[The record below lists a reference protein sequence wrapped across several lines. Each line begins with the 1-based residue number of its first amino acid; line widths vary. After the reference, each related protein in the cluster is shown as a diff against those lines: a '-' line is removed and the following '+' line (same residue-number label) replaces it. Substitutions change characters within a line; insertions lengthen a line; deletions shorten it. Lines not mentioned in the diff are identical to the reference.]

1 MNSRERV
8 LAAIDHKEP
17 DRVPID
23 IGSHPS
29 SSISAIAYYRL
40 KKYLNI
46 NEGHVRIYDLSQQL
60 AQVENE
66 LIERFKIDAIDV
78 GRAFNTQEDDWY
90 DVEINGIKA
99 QFPSW
104 FHPIFNDDGSLE
116 VVNSEGVVLARMSK
130 DALVIDQTYY
140 PYEKGYP
147 KNMNEFLK
155 ALPKMAGFEMVSP
168 PFDHLENKGFWR
180 DLRKRIKKLRSESDK
195 ALVMSTGISF
205 FQFGTSM
212 KPMDKF
218 LIDFIRRP
226 NEVDEFLDLILEF
239 QMVSLYLICK
249 YVGDLVDIICIA
261 DDYGENSGPFMNPN
275 IFRKLIKPKLEQ
287 VCDYIKKNSNMK
299 ILLHSCGSIVP
310 LIPDFIELGIDILNP
325 VQINAKGMDPKLLKD
340 TYGNEITFWGGGA
353 DTRNVLPKKSPEDV
367 KKHVR
372 QLLEIFSKGGGYIW
386 NTVHNILP
394 DVPPKNIVAMMEAV
408 HDYNNDIS

>member
-46 NEGHVRIYDLSQQL
+46 NEGNVRIYDLSQQL
-60 AQVENE
+60 AQVEDE
-66 LIERFKIDAIDV
+66 FIERFKIDAIDV

-140 PYEKGYP
+140 PYEKG
-147 KNMNEFLK
+147 
-155 ALPKMAGFEMVSP
+155 
-168 PFDHLENKGFWR
+168 
-180 DLRKRIKKLRSESDK
+180 
-195 ALVMSTGISF
+195 
-205 FQFGTSM
+205 
-212 KPMDKF
+212 
-218 LIDFIRRP
+218 
-226 NEVDEFLDLILEF
+226 
-239 QMVSLYLICK
+239 
-249 YVGDLVDIICIA
+249 
-261 DDYGENSGPFMNPN
+261 
-275 IFRKLIKPKLEQ
+275 
-287 VCDYIKKNSNMK
+287 
-299 ILLHSCGSIVP
+299 
-310 LIPDFIELGIDILNP
+310 
-325 VQINAKGMDPKLLKD
+325 
-340 TYGNEITFWGGGA
+340 
-353 DTRNVLPKKSPEDV
+353 
-367 KKHVR
+367 
-372 QLLEIFSKGGGYIW
+372 
-386 NTVHNILP
+386 
-394 DVPPKNIVAMMEAV
+394 
-408 HDYNNDIS
+408 